1 MAKKWVKVGPVSQV
15 LPALALAWLKD
26 HPGEWSATDIAKVV
40 TIPHKRSK
48 MLTRARV
55 IRESFKDNYSVLER
69 IVTRR
74 YGDKEWEYEV
84 TLYSW
89 KEEEHVTE

>member
-1 MAKKWVKVGPVSQV
+1 MAKKWVKVGPVSKV

-26 HPGEWSATDIAKVV
+26 HPGEWSATDIAKEV

-55 IRESFKDNYSVLER
+55 IRESFNENYNVLAR
-69 IVTRR
+69 VVIRR
-74 YGDKEWEYEV
+74 YGKNEWETEV